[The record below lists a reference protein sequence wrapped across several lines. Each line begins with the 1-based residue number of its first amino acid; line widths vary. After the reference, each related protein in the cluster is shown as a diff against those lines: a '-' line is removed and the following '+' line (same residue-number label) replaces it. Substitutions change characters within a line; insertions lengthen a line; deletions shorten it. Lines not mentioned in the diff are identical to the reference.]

1 MLVNKSST
9 IERYDNYNVILLDIQ
24 VLEGQNIQFYLMT
37 SIYVH
42 NIIKLLDIYILQISL
57 VLPVLVI

>member
-24 VLEGQNIQFYLMT
+24 VLEGQNIGTILFNDF
-37 SIYVH
+37 
-42 NIIKLLDIYILQISL
+42 NIRTY
-57 VLPVLVI
+57 

>member
-9 IERYDNYNVILLDIQ
+9 IERYDNYYVILLNIQ

-37 SIYVH
+37 SISVH
-42 NIIKLLDIYILQISL
+42 NTIKLLDIYILRISL